1 MMDILFLLF
10 CILLF
15 LPINSFVIYPVV
27 IWFVSLFFTNKN
39 KIHNFAPRVSIL
51 IAAFNEEKVIAERL
65 KNIDDLDYDHSLIEV
80 IVGSDKSSDQT
91 NAILTE
97 KVKEYPWL
105 TIQLFNERRGKAT
118 ILNDLIKFA
127 KYDIVVFTDAN
138 TVFKKDAL
146 KNLVVNFNDEKIG
159 GVCGKL
165 ILTDDE
171 LDKNESVEEKKYWVY
186 ETFIKESESK
196 TGLLF
201 AANGGIFAIRKN
213 LFVEIPI
220 KKAVT
225 DDLFISLSV
234 ITKGYNFIYAQD
246 SVAIES
252 VGKDV
257 ATEFKRKIRFS
268 ATNFQTMVLCING
281 LLKRGLLI
289 SYAFFSHKISRWFL
303 PFNLILLYIIN
314 LFLFDYNSLINISL
328 LMQSMFYILALLGSL
343 LSKLKIRFFL
353 FSLPY
358 FFIMANIAIVL
369 GFIKFINK
377 RHTVIWESTKR

>member
-146 KNLVVNFNDEKIG
+146 KNLVV
-159 GVCGKL
+159 
-165 ILTDDE
+165 
-171 LDKNESVEEKKYWVY
+171 
-186 ETFIKESESK
+186 
-196 TGLLF
+196 
-201 AANGGIFAIRKN
+201 
-213 LFVEIPI
+213 
-220 KKAVT
+220 
-225 DDLFISLSV
+225 
-234 ITKGYNFIYAQD
+234 
-246 SVAIES
+246 
-252 VGKDV
+252 
-257 ATEFKRKIRFS
+257 
-268 ATNFQTMVLCING
+268 
-281 LLKRGLLI
+281 
-289 SYAFFSHKISRWFL
+289 
-303 PFNLILLYIIN
+303 
-314 LFLFDYNSLINISL
+314 
-328 LMQSMFYILALLGSL
+328 
-343 LSKLKIRFFL
+343 
-353 FSLPY
+353 
-358 FFIMANIAIVL
+358 
-369 GFIKFINK
+369 KF
-377 RHTVIWESTKR
+377 